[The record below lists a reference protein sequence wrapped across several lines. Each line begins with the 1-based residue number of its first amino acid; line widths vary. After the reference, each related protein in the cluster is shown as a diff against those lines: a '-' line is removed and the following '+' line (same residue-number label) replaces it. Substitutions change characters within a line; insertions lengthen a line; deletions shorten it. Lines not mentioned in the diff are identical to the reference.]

1 MQVNPLILYGFM
13 LLFLINPTKTLYYK
27 SRFWLLKLLVSV
39 KTGQNKLFFFLMLWL
54 SSSCEV
60 HTSVTNPQGKGMLG
74 DAGTTVIYRA
84 DLTRCWLQIVFE
96 DGFAEA

>member
-39 KTGQNKLFFFLMLWL
+39 KTGQNKLFFFFFNA
-54 SSSCEV
+54 
-60 HTSVTNPQGKGMLG
+60 VTEQ
-74 DAGTTVIYRA
+74 
-84 DLTRCWLQIVFE
+84 
-96 DGFAEA
+96 